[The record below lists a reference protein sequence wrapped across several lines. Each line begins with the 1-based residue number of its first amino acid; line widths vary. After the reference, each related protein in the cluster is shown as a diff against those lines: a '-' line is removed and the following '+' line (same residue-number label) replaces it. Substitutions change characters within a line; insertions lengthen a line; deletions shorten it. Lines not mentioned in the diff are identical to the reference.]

1 MTCQPP
7 VLSAIFQPTIFDF
20 QNQNQNFCLGKGYL
34 RVILKRISKAMSW
47 IRLGS
52 YDLNIWTIS
61 DSLASSGPQVACQSV
76 QADASACQTMPLLAC
91 PEQSS
96 SALACSG
103 VIQQSILP
111 LQEPAGTWWLFG
123 PRAGGGGGCGGCISS
138 WRWGLSCF
146 LGHAPLVSAWR
157 RQGAK
162 NTAETWAAAS
172 SQQLLLCSLSW
183 NQPQASMWPD
193 LAFGEGPVRSVTC
206 TFWVA

>member
-1 MTCQPP
+1 MIWTSEPYLIPVQVQARRWPAKVFRLMLQPIRPCLCLP
-7 VLSAIFQPTIFDF
+7 VLS
-20 QNQNQNFCLGKGYL
+20 
-34 RVILKRISKAMSW
+34 R
-47 IRLGS
+47 
-52 YDLNIWTIS
+52 
-61 DSLASSGPQVACQSV
+61 
-76 QADASACQTMPLLAC
+76 
-91 PEQSS
+91 

-103 VIQQSILP
+103 VIQQSVLP
-111 LQEPAGTWWLFG
+111 LQEPAGTWSLFG
-123 PRAGGGGGCGGCISS
+123 PRAGGSGGCGGCISS

-183 NQPQASMWPD
+183 NQPQAAMWPD